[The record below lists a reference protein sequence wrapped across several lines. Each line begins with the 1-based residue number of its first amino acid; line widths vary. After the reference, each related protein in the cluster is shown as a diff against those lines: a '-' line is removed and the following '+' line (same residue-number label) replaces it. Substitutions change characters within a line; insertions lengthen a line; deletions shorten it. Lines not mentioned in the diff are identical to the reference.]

1 MARHKFDLSSL
12 PPRPTL
18 EHEWELWSQGL
29 KLAAGV
35 DEAGRG
41 ALAGPVAAGA
51 VILLADSQGLSD
63 HLHGVRDSKVMKPA
77 DRETW
82 AEIIKETAVAWGV
95 GFSSADEIDRIGI
108 APATCL
114 AISRAVSQLCVV
126 PDHLLVDYLKLPN
139 QDIPQTS
146 LVKGDARSL
155 SIAAASILA
164 KTSRDALLI
173 EMDQQFPPYG
183 FANHK
188 GYGTHG
194 HRQAIQKFGPCI
206 QHRQSFAPV
215 VAYHSLFPPNRSE
228 N

>member
-1 MARHKFDLSSL
+1 MYESA
-12 PPRPTL
+12 
-18 EHEWELWSQGL
+18 LWSQGL

-51 VILLADSQGLSD
+51 VILPADSPGLCD
-63 HLHGVRDSKVMKPA
+63 KLHGVRDSKVMKPA
-77 DRETW
+77 ERETW
-82 AEIIKETAVAWGV
+82 SEIIKETAVAWCV
-95 GFSSADEIDRIGI
+95 GFSSADEIDRVGI

-114 AISRAVSQLCVV
+114 AISRAVSHLCVIA
-126 PDHLLVDYLKLPN
+126 DHLLVDYLKLPN
-139 QDIPQTS
+139 ESIPQTS

-164 KTSRDALLI
+164 KTARDALLI
-173 EMDQQFPPYG
+173 EMDQQFPLYG
-183 FANHK
+183 FAKHK
-188 GYGTHG
+188 GYGTQA
-194 HRQAIQKFGPCI
+194 HRQAIQKYGPCI

-215 VAYHSLFPPNRSE
+215 AAYHSFLPPNSSE